1 MRTVYKYTI
10 SRVGGTFKTVMDY
23 VPRHV
28 GIDSEGQLCL
38 WLEVD
43 TNRPPLKAE
52 AKVLGTGHEID
63 FSVISVYNI
72 FVDSIDE
79 NGFEFAGTAIESNG
93 LVWHVYLR

>member
-1 MRTVYKYTI
+1 MRTVYKYPIT
-10 SRVGGTFKTVMDY
+10 RVGGAFTTFMDY

-28 GIDSEGQLCL
+28 GIDSEGQLCV

-63 FSVISVYNI
+63 FSFYEYNN
-72 FVDSIDE
+72 S
-79 NGFEFAGTAIESNG
+79 FEFVGTAIESNG